1 MNLKLTKPENATVP
15 ASYDVDRNRSE
26 QPSDT
31 NLEQILSLDWWKEK
45 AHRIQQEYIQRRTCR
60 RAAKAQ
66 KHLFHINANGP
77 YDSQT
82 YVDELTNTAFQDKVL
97 NFYTLQPYI
106 LENEKI
112 LSLILQNRLIK
123 DKNSTGSPTG
133 TSPNAIAPFS
143 PWALPP
149 QCMCAFQEV
158 YLVFRQMPYS
168 TCQDWIQQGMRQ

>member
-1 MNLKLTKPENATVP
+1 MIDGKK
-15 ASYDVDRNRSE
+15 
-26 QPSDT
+26 
-31 NLEQILSLDWWKEK
+31 K
-45 AHRIQQEYIQRRTCR
+45 RIEY
-60 RAAKAQ
+60 
-66 KHLFHINANGP
+66 N
-77 YDSQT
+77 SQT

-143 PWALPP
+143 P
-149 QCMCAFQEV
+149 
-158 YLVFRQMPYS
+158 
-168 TCQDWIQQGMRQ
+168 